1 MAGLVLL
8 GGTHAA
14 PAEDVTGG
22 EATEIRLTA
31 KRFKFEPDRIE
42 VREGEHVRLVLHSA
56 DVTHG
61 IEIEE
66 FGVALEVPKGGEVVS
81 VEFVADRVGTFRFVC
96 SEYCGAGHRGMK
108 GALVVHPAEGE
119 VSE

>member
-1 MAGLVLL
+1 
-8 GGTHAA
+8 
-14 PAEDVTGG
+14 VTGA
-22 EATEIRLTA
+22 EAIEVRLTA

-42 VREGEHVRLVLHSA
+42 VREGERVRLVLHSA

-81 VEFVADRVGTFRFVC
+81 VEFVADRAGTFRFVC

-108 GALVVHPAEGE
+108 GALVVHPAERE